1 MTTFTRQAL
10 HSPRRSLVKTVTWR
24 LVAAIDTFAISLLIT
39 GSFAWAGSIVGI
51 EALTKMVFYYL
62 HERAWGHVLW
72 GTQPQPVNGG
82 D

>member
-10 HSPRRSLVKTVTWR
+10 HSPRRSLAKTVTWR
-24 LVAAIDTFAISLLIT
+24 AVAAFDTFAISFLIT

-51 EALTKMVFYYL
+51 EALTKMVLYYL
-62 HERAWGHVLW
+62 HERTWGHVLW
-72 GTQPQPVNGG
+72 GIQRQPAKVG

>member
-10 HSPRRSLVKTVTWR
+10 HSPRRSLAKTVTWR
-24 LVAAIDTFAISLLIT
+24 AIAALDTFLISLLIT

-51 EALTKMVFYYL
+51 EALTKMALYYL
-62 HERAWGHVLW
+62 HERTWGHVLW
-72 GTQPQPVNGG
+72 GIQALPAKIE